1 MVESIRKDVVGVTVK
16 KRLFWSNILMLLV
29 PVLVTA
35 AVGLCCLGGIY
46 WMLTHGGSLGIRDR
60 EDFERVSA
68 LAAEAVEKQLEWDV
82 GLARMDKLLDS
93 GGMALTVTKGTE
105 VCYSHGERQAADEA
119 LLIAAEQLSGD
130 VTVTSGNRSLFVRR
144 ESIRGEEYTL
154 YLYGG
159 GQDARRGVA
168 ELKMALAL
176 CVIVLVFA
184 IFLSILLT
192 NRFLT
197 RFVFRRIEEPL
208 DILTQGVQ
216 ELGSGNLDF
225 QIEYDRADEFLPV
238 CRDFN
243 EMARHLKETI
253 GQLQNE
259 QRSRKV
265 LIAGISHDIRSPL
278 TSIQAYVEGLLDG
291 IAKTPEAQRKYLTT
305 IKTKAEDLE
314 HIVSQLFLFSRL
326 ELGEGQENR
335 VALRLDRC
343 IADTLEGIREEYAG
357 KGLAISAALEPGEI
371 QADPIQI
378 QRIILNIAQN
388 SLKYKEKLN
397 GRLEI
402 GLHPEE
408 GNLVLRFSD
417 DGPGVPEESLPHLF
431 EVFYRS
437 DPARQNPGSG
447 SGLGLAIVAEAAA
460 QCGGSVSAG
469 RSTLGGLE
477 IRVTWKEGTW
487 KES

>member
-16 KRLFWSNILMLLV
+16 KRLFWSNILMILV

-35 AVGLCCLGGIY
+35 AVGLCCLGGFY

-68 LAAEAVEKQLEWDV
+68 LAAEAVEKQLEWDM
-82 GLARMDKLLDS
+82 GLARMDRLLDS
-93 GGMALTVTKGTE
+93 SGMALTVTKGTE
-105 VCYSHGERQAADEA
+105 IYYSHGERQEADEA
-119 LLIAAEQLSGD
+119 LLAAAGQLSGD
-130 VTVTSGNRSLFVRR
+130 VTVTSGSRSLFVRQENVNG
-144 ESIRGEEYTL
+144 ESYTL

-159 GQDARRGVA
+159 NTGHRGVE
-168 ELKMALAL
+168 ELKTALAL

-208 DILTQGVQ
+208 DILTQGVR

-225 QIEYDRADEFLPV
+225 QIQYDRPDEFLPV

-253 GQLQNE
+253 AQLQNE

-291 IAKTPEAQRKYLTT
+291 VARTPEAQKKYLTT

-343 IADTLEGIREEYAG
+343 VADTVEGIREEYAG
-357 KGLAISAALEPGEI
+357 KGLDIVTELEPGEI

-388 SLKYKEKLN
+388 SLKYKEKPS

-402 GLHPEE
+402 GLHPE
-408 GNLVLRFSD
+408 GNSLVLCFSD

-469 RSTLGGLE
+469 RARLGGLE

-487 KES
+487 KKS